1 MTEAGAPDQP
11 VPNWSERGEW
21 EPIDPATGA
30 RAAWPRGFEP
40 AHLPRPRYHLRER
53 VPFLWKGRRRWGEI
67 RDIRLLAATTDR
79 PVLEYVVY
87 TSGHGYWVT
96 EDQLG

>member
-1 MTEAGAPDQP
+1 MAETSAPDQP
-11 VPNWSERGEW
+11 VPNWSEHGEW

-30 RAAWPRGFEP
+30 RVDWPPGLDP
-40 AHLPRPRYHLRER
+40 ATFPRPRHRLRER
-53 VPFLWKGRRRWGEI
+53 VLFLWKGRRRWGEI
-67 RDIRLLAATTDR
+67 RDIRLLDADSER